1 MGVFLP
7 LDALWTS
14 HRLWGGRKC
23 KFASFKSK
31 RGACISLAH
40 EIIFTR
46 NFLSLRHPYNCSA
59 MKQRVSKRR
68 GFTCAENWKLL
79 PLMKTFLLSFG
90 FLWNLNCEMLRFG
103 RWIFPCRWE
112 EDATPSKWQI
122 SMLVQLWR
130 KTSRK
135 KKHGKKKSMLGE
147 AQKLL
152 NLPPNI
158 LVHWEELETSPGLCA
173 TADGKKHYFPP
184 WSQGKSQ
191 TTADK
196 SKGSEIWKYYK
207 DGYGMLYWLRF
218 YKSPLYFW
226 RFHFYFILSPFLP
239 SCLLYFLILTGTEH
253 AKGRKGERAKSQ

>member
-135 KKHGKKKSMLGE
+135 KKHGKKKIHAGRGT
-147 AQKLL
+147 
-152 NLPPNI
+152 
-158 LVHWEELETSPGLCA
+158 ETSQFTPKYISALRRVRNLSRSVCHSWWKEALFSSMESRKESDNSRQQQGLRDMKILQRWLWDA
-173 TADGKKHYFPP
+173 VLTQILQVTSIFLEVSFLLYSFP
-184 WSQGKSQ
+184 
-191 TTADK
+191 
-196 SKGSEIWKYYK
+196 
-207 DGYGMLYWLRF
+207 
-218 YKSPLYFW
+218 
-226 RFHFYFILSPFLP
+226 LP
-239 SCLLYFLILTGTEH
+239 SLLPSVFSNFNGDW
-253 AKGRKGERAKSQ
+253 AC

>member
-46 NFLSLRHPYNCSA
+46 NFLSLRHS
-59 MKQRVSKRR
+59 
-68 GFTCAENWKLL
+68 
-79 PLMKTFLLSFG
+79 LLSHEAESFQKERFYLCRELETPSLNENLSS
-90 FLWNLNCEMLRFG
+90 FLW
-103 RWIFPCRWE
+103 FPLKFE
-112 EDATPSKWQI
+112 
-122 SMLVQLWR
+122 LWNAEIW
-130 KTSRK
+130 KMDLSLQVGGGCNPLQVTDIHACAAVEKNIKKEKAWK
-135 KKHGKKKSMLGE
+135 KKNPCWERHRNFSIYP
-147 AQKLL
+147 Q
-152 NLPPNI
+152 NI

-196 SKGSEIWKYYK
+196 SKCSEIWKYYK

-226 RFHFYFILSPFLP
+226 RFRFYFILSPFLP
-239 SCLLYFLILTGTEH
+239 CCLLYFLILTGTEH